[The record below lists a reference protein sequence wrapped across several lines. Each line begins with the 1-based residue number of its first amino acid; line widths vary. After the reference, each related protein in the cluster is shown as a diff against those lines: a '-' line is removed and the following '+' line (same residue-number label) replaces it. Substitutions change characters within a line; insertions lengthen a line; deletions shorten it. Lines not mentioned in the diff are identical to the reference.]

1 MTDPIDW
8 ELARRVASR
17 AARRQPFAETYWS
30 PQLVADFSTFT
41 AQAEELV
48 AATTGLRSQSGAAR
62 ARVTDRDGWIDANLR
77 TFQRMM
83 RPLLDK
89 MAPKMSSG
97 AMVGV
102 GRKVAGAEL
111 GVLLGWMSCR
121 VLGQYDLLIVE
132 DDEPDEQDI
141 VYYVGPNLVALER
154 RFAFPPEQFRLWLAL
169 HEVTH
174 RAQFTGVPW
183 MRTHFLGLV
192 QQAFDSV
199 DPDPE
204 RFVSAFRRLVDARRN
219 GDDALADGGLSALLA
234 TPEQKLVL
242 DQIAGL
248 MSLLEGH
255 GDVTMDRAG
264 AALIPGAHRFGHVL
278 RQRRQA
284 SKGLVKLMQRL
295 IGLDAKIRQYEQGE
309 AFIAAVERVGG
320 TELLDRVWEEP
331 AHLPTIAEIRD
342 PSLWIDRIQLPVAS

>member
-1 MTDPIDW
+1 MTDPVDW
-8 ELARRVASR
+8 DLARRVATR
-17 AARRQPFAETYWS
+17 VARRQPFSQSYWS
-30 PQLVADFSTFT
+30 PELVADFDRFT
-41 AQAEELV
+41 AQAEDLV
-48 AATTGLRSQSGAAR
+48 AETTGLRSHSGAAR
-62 ARVTDRDGWIDANLR
+62 ARVTDREGWIDANLL

-83 RPLLDK
+83 GPLLDK
-89 MAPKMSSG
+89 LGPKMSAG
-97 AMVGV
+97 AMAGV

-111 GVLLGWMSCR
+111 GVLLGWMSAR

-132 DDEPDEQDI
+132 DDDADEQDI
-141 VYYVGPNLVALER
+141 VYYVGPNLVGLER

-183 MRTHFLGLV
+183 LRPYFLGLV

-204 RFVSAFRRLVDARRN
+204 RFISALRRAMDARKT
-219 GDDALADGGLSALLA
+219 GEDPLADGGMTALLA
-234 TPEQKLVL
+234 TPEQRVVL
-242 DQIAGL
+242 DKIAGL

-264 AALIPGAHRFGHVL
+264 GDLIPGSHRFSSVL

-284 SKGLVKLMQRL
+284 SKGMVKLLQRL

-309 AFIAAVERVGG
+309 RFIAAVEGVGG

-331 AHLPTIAEIRD
+331 ERLPTIAEIRD
-342 PSLWIDRIQLPVAS
+342 PSLWIDRVNTPAGL